1 MALNPITFSTLA
13 CGEWTADTCVARAA
27 EFGYDGLEWRGGRDG
42 HVSPA
47 MPTAERQRLRRLMAE
62 AGLSALAV
70 TAYSSFTS
78 ADATERAGQ
87 VDELRRH
94 VDLAADLGAK
104 FVRTFVGQLPAGRT
118 VAEVEPGIVEC
129 LRLGAEH
136 AAGAGVVVGAE
147 THDDFVHS
155 ASIARLVQQASH
167 PALAAVWDVGNAFAV
182 GEDPGEGLR
191 QLGHQL
197 AYVQI
202 KDGVHR
208 DGQWRL
214 TRLGEG
220 DVPLARTMQGL
231 VAIGYRGSLS
241 VEWERAWHRELDPP
255 EVALPAALRAARRW
269 LADAYAHQPP
279 AGHEGDQGKTT
290 P

>member
-1 MALNPITFSTLA
+1 MTSNPITFSTLA
-13 CGEWTADTCVARAA
+13 CAEWTADTCVARAA

-47 MPTAERQRLRRLMAE
+47 MPPAERQRLRRLTAE
-62 AGLSALAV
+62 AGLTALAV

-78 ADATERAGQ
+78 ADPAERAAQ

-104 FVRTFVGQLPAGRT
+104 YVRTFVGRVPAGRT
-118 VAEVEPGIVEC
+118 VADVEPGIVDC

-136 AAGAGVVVGAE
+136 AAQAGVVVGAE

-155 ASIARLVQQASH
+155 ASIARLLRLASH
-167 PALAAVWDVGNAFAV
+167 PALAAVWDVGNAFAA
-182 GEDPGEGLR
+182 GEDPSEGLG

-220 DVPLARTMQGL
+220 EVPLAHTLQELVGL
-231 VAIGYRGSLS
+231 GYGGGLS
-241 VEWERAWHRELDPP
+241 VEWERAWHPELDPP

-269 LADAYAHQPP
+269 LADAHQPQ
-279 AGHEGDQGKTT
+279 AGHEGGTKAT